1 MKNMSQIVANGWHLD
16 NGVGLMAFMPINTCR
31 ILLVFIPSQT

>member
-1 MKNMSQIVANGWHLD
+1 MKNMSLIVANGWHLD
-16 NGVGLMAFMPINTCR
+16 NPVGVLTLMPINTRR